1 VVKTKNNTMK
11 KKEVIVFVIAVI
23 IMAISY
29 FYSDKY
35 AKETEARVQEFKE
48 QKQSKED

>member
-1 VVKTKNNTMK
+1 MK

-23 IMAISY
+23 IMAIAY
-29 FYSDKY
+29 LYSDKY